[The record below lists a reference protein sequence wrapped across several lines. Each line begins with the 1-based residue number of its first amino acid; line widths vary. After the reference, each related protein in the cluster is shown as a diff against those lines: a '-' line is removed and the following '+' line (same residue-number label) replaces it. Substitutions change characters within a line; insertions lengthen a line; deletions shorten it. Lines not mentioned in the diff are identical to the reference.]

1 MTTETDCVAGHV
13 RLELAERRN
22 GNPNGVSGFRI
33 EAGGSHHSFL
43 GDVSGRNRIGG
54 RHRDPVRQMSANK
67 MR

>member
-1 MTTETDCVAGHV
+1 MTAGT
-13 RLELAERRN
+13 
-22 GNPNGVSGFRI
+22 
-33 EAGGSHHSFL
+33 GGSHHSFL